1 MVIGSRAAHV
11 DRRKEKAGRPNP
23 AAPLWYYPLCW
34 CYQVLLTQGPVAAP
48 PEFEQLRVTVPLAA
62 RTML

>member
-11 DRRKEKAGRPNP
+11 DRHKEKAGRPNP

-34 CYQVLLTQGPVAAP
+34 CYQVLLTQAVLE
-48 PEFEQLRVTVPLAA
+48 PEFWQLRVTVPFAA
-62 RTML
+62 RMML